1 MKVIY
6 DNRIFDNPPLDG
18 KFFHLDGRPVS
29 YRSVGIVPDYLE
41 NGMCVKYEE
50 NGEWKEVV
58 VDWLNP
64 YEIVE
69 RTENGFTMHG
79 PRMLFHPPKFDFE
92 DFKQKGK
99 VIICDN
105 ESLFL

>member
-1 MKVIY
+1 MIVTYENRIY
-6 DNRIFDNPPLDG
+6 DHPPLDG
-18 KFFHLDGRPVS
+18 EFFHLGVKPVH
-29 YRSVGIVPDYLE
+29 YRHVGIVPDTLE

-50 NGEWKEVV
+50 NGEWKEVR

-79 PRMLFHPPKFDFE
+79 PRMLFHPQKLNFE
-92 DFKQKGK
+92 ELKKTGK
-99 VIICDN
+99 ILICDN
-105 ESLFL
+105 DTLFL